1 VTLQPAGRHADAS
14 LNGAVPAGLV
24 PEERFPL
31 TDVGNAAKLV
41 ADHGPDLRY
50 CYPWARWLVWDGVRW
65 RADDT
70 GEAVR
75 RAKATTQ
82 AKLARASL
90 IDDSRER
97 TRLGNHALKSQ
108 SDRGI
113 RAMLF
118 LAQSEPGIPVLPDE
132 LDADPWKL
140 NVLNGTLDLRTGK
153 LREHSRADLIT
164 KLAPIAYD
172 AAAQAPCWLAFLEK
186 IFAGDPTLIEYVA
199 RLLGYSITGTTRE
212 HVLVVNHGPG
222 ANGKSTLLAT
232 MQRLLGD
239 YAHQAPPDLLIHRDR
254 SSSGATPD
262 LADLQGRRL
271 VAAIETGEGRR
282 LDEALV
288 KQLTGGDTINARR
301 LYSQPFTFRPTH
313 TIWLSTNHKPEIR
326 GTDHAVWRR
335 IALIPFNVTIPDT
348 EQVAQDELLA
358 AFWAEAP
365 GILRWAVDGCRSWR
379 RNGLEPPDAVRQAT
393 AAYRD
398 EMDAL
403 GRFLDDCCT
412 VDAAART
419 PAGLLFN
426 RYDYWAGANGEEPLT
441 QKAFGTRL
449 GQRGFEAGRSSGAR
463 YWKGIALTKSDA

>member
-1 VTLQPAGRHADAS
+1 VTLQPVARQADAS

-31 TDVGNAAKLV
+31 TDVGNAARLV
-41 ADHGPDLRY
+41 AEHGPDLRY
-50 CYPWARWLVWDGVRW
+50 CYPWASWLDWDGVRW

-82 AKLARASL
+82 AMLARASL

-97 TRLGNHALKSQ
+97 TRLALHALKSQ

-140 NVLNGTLDLRTGK
+140 NVQNGTLDLRTGE
-153 LREHSRADLIT
+153 LREHTRKDLIT

-172 AAAQAPCWLAFLEK
+172 AAAQAPRWLAFLEQ
-186 IFAGDPTLIEYVA
+186 IFGGDRDLIEYVR

-222 ANGKSTLLAT
+222 ANGKSTFLAT
-232 MQRLLGD
+232 QQRLLGD

-254 SSSGATPD
+254 GGNGATPD

-313 TIWLSTNHKPEIR
+313 TIWLATNHKPEIR
-326 GTDHAVWRR
+326 GTDHAIWRR
-335 IALIPFNVTIPDT
+335 IALIPFNVTIPDA
-348 EQVAQDELLA
+348 EQIAQDELLA
-358 AFWAEAP
+358 AFCDEGP
-365 GILRWAVDGCRSWR
+365 GILSWAVEGCHRWFH
-379 RNGLEPPDAVRQAT
+379 NGLEPPDAVRQAT

-403 GRFLDDCCT
+403 GRFLDDCCEIT
-412 VDAAART
+412 PNGRVAA
-419 PAGLLFN
+419 GVLFN
-426 RYDYWAGANGEEPLT
+426 RYEYWAQANGEEPLK
-441 QKAFGTRL
+441 QNSLGRRL
-449 GQRGFEAGRSSGAR
+449 TERGFAQARSRDAR
-463 YWKGIALTKSDA
+463 YWAGIALLEGDG